1 MVLETSAAVAIV
13 LREPGFDALEARM
26 EQASVLLMSA
36 VSYMEASVVLLNR
49 RDGRGVEVFE
59 RLLRDSGTEI
69 VEVDLPQAQVA
80 RDAHARYGKGRG
92 HPAKLNLADCFAY
105 ALAIYRRHPLLFVG
119 NDFIHTDV
127 LRA

>member
-1 MVLETSAAVAIV
+1 MVLETSAAIAIV
-13 LREPGFDALEARM
+13 QREPSFEVLQNQM
-26 EQASVLLMSA
+26 ERASLLLMSA
-36 VSYMEASVVLLNR
+36 VSYMEASVVLHNR
-49 RDGRGVEVFE
+49 GNRTGLSAFE
-59 RLLRDSGTEI
+59 RLLSYSQTEI
-69 VEVDLPQAQVA
+69 VEVDLLQAQLA
-80 RDAHARYGKGRG
+80 RDAHARFGKGRG